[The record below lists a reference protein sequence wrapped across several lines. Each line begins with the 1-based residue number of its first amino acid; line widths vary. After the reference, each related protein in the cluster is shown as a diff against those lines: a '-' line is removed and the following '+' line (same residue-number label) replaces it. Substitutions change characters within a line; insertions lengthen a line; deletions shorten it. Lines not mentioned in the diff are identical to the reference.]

1 MNSGRAGR
9 AAGAPLALGVRLA
22 VLVLLLCSCGPPVAT
37 GQAESLDIE
46 QIAQRDLYAVLEL
59 EPGAAAFDV
68 KAAYRKLAKKWH
80 PDKNPDD
87 TQTAQ
92 SKFAEIAEAY
102 EVLSDDSSRQLYDH
116 ARRVRAAHEHANS
129 DHNREHS
136 GGRGRGGGGGGAG
149 VWEMDPEWF
158 YADGGDWDGF
168 GSSFGGGAAF
178 GGAPYGGGWGGAGG
192 GGAFEFRARDPMELF
207 ETKASRIRVPASRVR
222 WLLAVA

>member
-1 MNSGRAGR
+1 MNSGRAGW

-22 VLVLLLCSCGPPVAT
+22 VLVLLLCSCGRPVAT

-59 EPGAAAFDV
+59 EPGAAASDV

-102 EVLSDDSSRQLYDH
+102 EVLSDDSSRQLYD
-116 ARRVRAAHEHANS
+116 
-129 DHNREHS
+129 
-136 GGRGRGGGGGGAG
+136 
-149 VWEMDPEWF
+149 
-158 YADGGDWDGF
+158 
-168 GSSFGGGAAF
+168 
-178 GGAPYGGGWGGAGG
+178 
-192 GGAFEFRARDPMELF
+192 
-207 ETKASRIRVPASRVR
+207 
-222 WLLAVA
+222 